1 MVIRAGTSATPAR
14 RTPGRGIQRR
24 GLAALILG
32 VVLAAGMS
40 ANLAQASTLQTP
52 TERPTVGPPS
62 LSTAPV
68 VRLGFFAN
76 LTHAPALVAQ
86 DLRLFQTMLGKD
98 GTKIEFV
105 LFNAGPAAVEAMKG
119 GAIDVAYIGPTP
131 AVSGYATTHGTL
143 LRVVSGVTSGGAQ
156 LVVRPSITKV
166 ADFRGK
172 KFTTPQLGNTQDV
185 AFRSWL
191 KGKGLNTTINGGGD
205 VSIYSTENSTSLSL
219 FKKGQIDGAWLPE
232 PWASRLVLEA
242 GAKVFLDEK
251 SLWPRG
257 EFVTTNIV
265 AAQGFLAKFPGT
277 VRSILQAN
285 NAAIAY
291 IERNPKRATA
301 IVQGEIA
308 KWTGRPLP
316 PAVVERAWDNLN
328 FTWDPLPDSLKKDA
342 ADAVSVGLLTLGP
355 GQIDGIVDLRLLNS
369 VLRSAHEA
377 TVSSAGLG
385 FD

>member
-1 MVIRAGTSATPAR
+1 
-14 RTPGRGIQRR
+14 
-24 GLAALILG
+24 
-32 VVLAAGMS
+32 
-40 ANLAQASTLQTP
+40 
-52 TERPTVGPPS
+52 
-62 LSTAPV
+62 
-68 VRLGFFAN
+68 
-76 LTHAPALVAQ
+76 
-86 DLRLFQTMLGKD
+86 
-98 GTKIEFV
+98 
-105 LFNAGPAAVEAMKG
+105 
-119 GAIDVAYIGPTP
+119 
-131 AVSGYATTHGTL
+131 
-143 LRVVSGVTSGGAQ
+143 

>member
-1 MVIRAGTSATPAR
+1 
-14 RTPGRGIQRR
+14 
-24 GLAALILG
+24 
-32 VVLAAGMS
+32 
-40 ANLAQASTLQTP
+40 
-52 TERPTVGPPS
+52 
-62 LSTAPV
+62 
-68 VRLGFFAN
+68 
-76 LTHAPALVAQ
+76 
-86 DLRLFQTMLGKD
+86 
-98 GTKIEFV
+98 
-105 LFNAGPAAVEAMKG
+105 MKG

-291 IERNPKRATA
+291 IERNPKRATS